1 MPRYLYVSC
10 CAREEHAINRSEE
23 GFEEELKSS
32 LGEFRLNT
40 KKLLFLKNHRF
51 NWTRHLLCRY
61 WTRTVRTCGSKTLC
75 ILSSTG
81 MNSWWTC
88 RTRLRT
94 PTSWLN
100 DAITATTSEDVE
112 DEAAETAEAEMA
124 EEEAIEE
131 VRRRGEGL
139 PLALETLPRWCQPN
153 YTILIAFI
161 HDIVL

>member
-1 MPRYLYVSC
+1 M
-10 CAREEHAINRSEE
+10 
-23 GFEEELKSS
+23 
-32 LGEFRLNT
+32 
-40 KKLLFLKNHRF
+40 
-51 NWTRHLLCRY
+51 
-61 WTRTVRTCGSKTLC
+61 
-75 ILSSTG
+75 
-81 MNSWWTC
+81 
-88 RTRLRT
+88 RT